1 MDQGTLFKLLDKNVS
16 GMNETTIL
24 ELYRSLQIFDTYFQE
39 ESIVLTALYVPVFLL
54 GFLGNFIVI
63 ILVLTNQQL
72 RNSTN
77 LYLCNMAAADL
88 FVSLICVPMAVGHA
102 LYRVWIYGEFMC
114 KVTAYLQGVTV
125 AASIFTISTLSVDRF
140 LAIRHPMIFRR
151 VSNTRAATR
160 IIIVIWIV
168 SIVIMAPLLIV
179 KKVNT
184 LHLFEEPIHFCHEI
198 WPHITHR
205 QAYDICLFLFVYVIP
220 GIVIFIAYSLI
231 GNKLWTEDKNLQR
244 TESETSKGI
253 GRHVMS
259 GRKRVAKMLI
269 ALAVLFAVCWLPYYV
284 VSLYLDFTTEGV
296 KNFLLVLPF
305 TILLGHSNSAFNPIL
320 YFYSSQSFRKYLYRA
335 LKCRS
340 NRTKRSLAVRYTPA
354 QNNKHQDANVKPRI
368 RISSTGSFK
377 SSGTGSFRFSR
388 SSNTSLKSSNL
399 SSRSRESRSDKKR
412 ESDKDTL
419 MIERKSYTLPL
430 VIMHGNGGKKLLK
443 AHKKEILDTSLSIPS
458 TINEE
463 SSRLGSISPVN
474 VVTTFKADIM
484 PEIEE
489 APEDIQLYLSV
500 SKTEL
505 SLKYIDSEEEIDN
518 V

>member
-1 MDQGTLFKLLDKNVS
+1 
-16 GMNETTIL
+16 
-24 ELYRSLQIFDTYFQE
+24 
-39 ESIVLTALYVPVFLL
+39 
-54 GFLGNFIVI
+54 
-63 ILVLTNQQL
+63 
-72 RNSTN
+72 
-77 LYLCNMAAADL
+77 
-88 FVSLICVPMAVGHA
+88 MAVGHA

-399 SSRSRESRSDKKR
+399 SSRSRDSRSDKKR

-430 VIMHGNGGKKLLK
+430 VIMHGNGGKRLLK

-505 SLKYIDSEEEIDN
+505 SLKYIDSEEEIDD